1 MSNVFQRTPEVAH
14 QRYLELV
21 HACGVYHH
29 IGDYQGLYAL
39 ATGNLMEGRNLDLLV
54 LSQAEAE
61 RIACEDLLYILG
73 QGPHVQA
80 WSATGVSIGEVSK
93 YLLTLAQSY
102 ETLRS
107 GTIIS

>member
-1 MSNVFQRTPEVAH
+1 
-14 QRYLELV
+14 
-21 HACGVYHH
+21 
-29 IGDYQGLYAL
+29 
-39 ATGNLMEGRNLDLLV
+39 MEGRNLDLLV

-73 QGPHVQA
+73 QGSHVQA
-80 WSATGVSIGEVSK
+80 WSDSGVAIGEVTH

-107 GTIIS
+107 GTITS